1 MFTSP
6 EYPQPYPHQRECV
19 WKIDVRA
26 GSSIQL
32 TITDF
37 DVEKHETCDYDV
49 LEVSSIHTCNFVV
62 RLLTREDSFFSFE
75 YMGITNV

>member
-1 MFTSP
+1 MSGESGMFTSP

-19 WKIDVRA
+19 WKINVRA

-49 LEVSSIHTCNFVV
+49 LEVGSIHIWK
-62 RLLTREDSFFSFE
+62 FSSA
-75 YMGITNV
+75 IAN